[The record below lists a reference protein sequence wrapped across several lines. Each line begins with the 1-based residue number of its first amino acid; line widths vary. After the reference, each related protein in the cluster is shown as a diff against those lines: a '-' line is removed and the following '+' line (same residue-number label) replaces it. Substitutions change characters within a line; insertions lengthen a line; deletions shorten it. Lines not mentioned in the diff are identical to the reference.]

1 MSEEKKIIEYLKD
14 KGFTNSVIGI
24 AQIPAYS
31 KIGDPYAMRNVSVTV
46 ASAMAEYIT
55 QRSEGAAATTPKQ
68 PDNSEALREIDNV
81 IEDFKFKC
89 EGLKSDRISVVARNI
104 GLMLEGEVDKLSK
117 IRALI
122 GGENEALLEG
132 GS

>member
-1 MSEEKKIIEYLKD
+1 MREEQKIIEYLKD
-14 KGFTNSVIGI
+14 RGFNNSVIGSTRV
-24 AQIPAYS
+24 PAYS